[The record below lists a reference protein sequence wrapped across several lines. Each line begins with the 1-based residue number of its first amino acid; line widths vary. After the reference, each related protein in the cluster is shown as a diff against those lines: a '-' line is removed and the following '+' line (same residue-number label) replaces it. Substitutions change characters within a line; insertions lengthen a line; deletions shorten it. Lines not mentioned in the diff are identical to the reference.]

1 MGASAAMLW
10 EVALAGPR
18 LPSAS
23 WSLGAGGCLLA
34 FPLPMGVTL
43 SGPGSSWWRR
53 PFYLLGG
60 ALLAA
65 VAFLLRQLLAFGNEE
80 PQANAIILHQFS
92 RPHCSLPSLSP
103 SCLRTETLL
112 RMAHLP
118 YQNVFDG
125 RFSPV
130 GTMPWLEFGDQ
141 VVWTADDVLE
151 LLKAEL
157 GVDFEQALSPA
168 QSAVSRAVATMVEEE
183 LYWPLAS
190 YLWVESQRSTQGLVS
205 VAGPMRSLHAW
216 LRCTATRTL
225 VQNELQA
232 RGLAT
237 QDLPGLA
244 MKDLYALANILD
256 GQDFVLGYHPTAVDA
271 CVFAHLALALWGI
284 PASYAAKLMRDEL
297 QNLVQYCERMRE
309 LFWPDWNEDE
319 MITDVNG
326 NLDVPWSQRWDA
338 TETDW
343 SLSHDLW
350 ETDDGFSVWSNSEEP
365 CLQWSLTPYPYSDR
379 STTYDPISE
388 LSVTGDPFQDWS
400 LGCEDIAMTHSTSF
414 VTTPDLESLLMDS
427 SCGSQ

>member
-256 GQDFVLGYHPTAVDA
+256 
-271 CVFAHLALALWGI
+271 
-284 PASYAAKLMRDEL
+284 EL